1 MVNRDHTR
9 CHFKYLTIRKVLIVC
24 QAIKI
29 YYICKLNI
37 TIKIFMGKIKKIG
50 VLTSGG
56 DAPGMNAAIR
66 GVTRTAIY
74 NGLEVVGI
82 RHGYQGLIDSN
93 FTPLQASSVSDIIQ
107 RGGTILKTA
116 RCDEFRS
123 PEGRHKAF
131 NNLNNAHIDGVVV
144 IGGDGSFTGARL
156 FNEEFDIPFVGIPG
170 TIDNDI
176 FGTDYTIGYDTAL
189 NTVVQCVDK
198 IRDTASA
205 HNRMFFVEVMGAEA
219 GFIALYS
226 GIAAGAEAIVIP
238 ETEGET
244 SDILKM
250 IMNGNTRK
258 KSSNI
263 IIVAEGGK
271 AGGAFAI
278 AEKMKNELK
287 DYDIRVSVLGHL
299 QRGGSPTAMDRVN
312 ASRLAHAAVEALM
325 DDQKSVMVG
334 ITNGEIALVPFRRAV
349 KLDKEVDR
357 NLIDLARIL
366 SV

>member
-1 MVNRDHTR
+1 MT
-9 CHFKYLTIRKVLIVC
+9 
-24 QAIKI
+24 
-29 YYICKLNI
+29 
-37 TIKIFMGKIKKIG
+37 KIKKIG

-56 DAPGMNAAIR
+56 DSPGMNAAIR

-82 RHGYQGLIDSN
+82 RHGYQGLIDAN
-93 FTPLQASSVSDIIQ
+93 FMPLYAHSVSDIIQ

-116 RCDEFRS
+116 RCEAFRTT
-123 PEGRHKAF
+123 EGRAKAYV
-131 NNLNNAHIDGVVV
+131 NLKEAQIDGVVV
-144 IGGDGSFTGARL
+144 IGGDGSFTGARI
-156 FNEEFDIPFVGIPG
+156 FNEEYDIPFVGIPG

-189 NTVVQCVDK
+189 NTVVEAVDK

-226 GIAAGAEAIVIP
+226 GIATGAEAILIP
-238 ETEGET
+238 ETRGEARDIKAMIEG
-244 SDILKM
+244 
-250 IMNGNTRK
+250 GNIRK

-263 IIVAEGGK
+263 IIVAEGDEE
-271 AGGAFAI
+271 GGAFAI
-278 AEKMKNELK
+278 AEKVKSEFK

-299 QRGGSPTAMDRVN
+299 QRGGSPSAIDRVN
-312 ASRLAHAAVEALM
+312 ASRLGHAAVEALI
-325 DDQKSVMVG
+325 DDQKSTMVG
-334 ITNGEIALVPFRRAV
+334 IANNEVVLVPFRRAV
-349 KLDKEVDR
+349 KLHKDV
-357 NLIDLARIL
+357 NHSLVDLARIL

>member
-1 MVNRDHTR
+1 
-9 CHFKYLTIRKVLIVC
+9 
-24 QAIKI
+24 
-29 YYICKLNI
+29 
-37 TIKIFMGKIKKIG
+37 MGKIKKIG

-56 DAPGMNAAIR
+56 DSPGMNAAIR

-82 RHGYQGLIDSN
+82 HRGYQGMIDAS
-93 FTPLQASSVSDIIQ
+93 FQPLQSYSVSNIIQ

-116 RCDEFRS
+116 RCEAFRTT
-123 PEGRHKAF
+123 EGRQQAY
-131 NNLNNAHIDGVVV
+131 NNLREAQIDGVVV

-189 NTVVQCVDK
+189 NTVVEAVDK

-205 HNRMFFVEVMGAEA
+205 HDRMFFVEVMGAEA

-226 GIAAGAEAIVIP
+226 GIATGAEAIVIP
-238 ETEGET
+238 ELKGENR
-244 SDILKM
+244 DIRKM
-250 IMNGNTRK
+250 IEEGNTRK
-258 KSSNI
+258 KTSNI
-263 IIVAEGGK
+263 IIVAEGDEG
-271 AGGAFAI
+271 GGAFAL
-278 AEKMKNELK
+278 AEKVKSEFP

-299 QRGGSPTAMDRVN
+299 QRGGSPSAIDRVN
-312 ASRLAHAAVEALM
+312 ASRLGHAAVEALI

-334 ITNGEIALVPFRRAV
+334 IMNGEITLVPFRRAV
-349 KLDKEVDR
+349 KQNKDVNRSLV
-357 NLIDLARIL
+357 DLAKIL

>member
-1 MVNRDHTR
+1 
-9 CHFKYLTIRKVLIVC
+9 
-24 QAIKI
+24 
-29 YYICKLNI
+29 
-37 TIKIFMGKIKKIG
+37 MGKIKKIG

-66 GVTRTAIY
+66 AVVRTALY
-74 NGLEVVGI
+74 DGLEVVGI

-93 FTPLQASSVSDIIQ
+93 FVPFQASSVSDIIQ

-116 RCDEFRS
+116 RCDEFRT
-123 PEGRHKAF
+123 PEGRRKGYI
-131 NNLNNAHIDGVVV
+131 NLNNAHIDGVVV

-156 FNEEFDIPFVGIPG
+156 FNEEFDIPFVGVPG

-176 FGTDYTIGYDTAL
+176 YGTDFTIGYDTAL
-189 NTVVQCVDK
+189 NTVIQCVDK

-205 HNRMFFVEVMGAEA
+205 HNRMFFIEVMGAEA

-226 GIAAGAEAIVIP
+226 GIATGAEAILIP
-238 ETEGET
+238 ETEGGTENM
-244 SDILKM
+244 LKM

-271 AGGAFAI
+271 EGGAFAI
-278 AEKMKNELK
+278 AEKMKGQLTG
-287 DYDIRVSVLGHL
+287 YDIRVSVLGHL
-299 QRGGSPTAMDRVN
+299 QRGGSPSASDRVN
-312 ASRLAHAAVEALM
+312 ASRLGHAAVEALL

-334 ITNGEIALVPFRRAV
+334 ISNGEIVLVPFRKAV
-349 KLDKEVDR
+349 KLHKDVDH